1 MLFNKKILVAITG
14 SIAAY
19 KSAELIR
26 LLKKD
31 GAEVRVIMT
40 EAAKEFITPL
50 TIQAV
55 SGHEIHDQLLDPKA
69 ESGMGHIQLAKWADL
84 VVIAPCSANTM
95 SNIVNGKAQ
104 NLLCSVLLAT
114 KAKVLIAPAMNQ
126 SMWNSIF
133 TQNNKDILYDA
144 GYRILGPAEGSQ
156 ACGDVGLGRMI
167 EPNDIATAICSQ
179 FSNLFEGKKFLITAG
194 PTVEKIDPV
203 RYLTNRSSGK
213 MGFALAE
220 TANDMGADVHL
231 ISGPVNL
238 NISNHINRINVETAQ
253 EMFDEVLKIIDQC
266 DVFIGCAAVADYKPT
281 NILVNK
287 IKKTQESISLELTKN
302 IDIIDYVAKHYP
314 SKYVVG
320 FSAETNELKKHAM
333 EKLSR
338 KNLDLIVANDVSR
351 KDIAFDSSENEV
363 TIFSKGSTI
372 SIPKSTKMIV
382 ATRILKEIFNQNSYL
397 H

>member
-1 MLFNKKILVAITG
+1 M
-14 SIAAY
+14 
-19 KSAELIR
+19 
-26 LLKKD
+26 
-31 GAEVRVIMT
+31 
-40 EAAKEFITPL
+40 
-50 TIQAV
+50 
-55 SGHEIHDQLLDPKA
+55 
-69 ESGMGHIQLAKWADL
+69 
-84 VVIAPCSANTM
+84 
-95 SNIVNGKAQ
+95 
-104 NLLCSVLLAT
+104 
-114 KAKVLIAPAMNQ
+114 
-126 SMWNSIF
+126 
-133 TQNNKDILYDA
+133 
-144 GYRILGPAEGSQ
+144 
-156 ACGDVGLGRMI
+156 
-167 EPNDIATAICSQ
+167 
-179 FSNLFEGKKFLITAG
+179 
-194 PTVEKIDPV
+194 
-203 RYLTNRSSGK
+203 
-213 MGFALAE
+213 
-220 TANDMGADVHL
+220 
-231 ISGPVNL
+231 
-238 NISNHINRINVETAQ
+238 
-253 EMFDEVLKIIDQC
+253 
-266 DVFIGCAAVADYKPT
+266 ADYKPT